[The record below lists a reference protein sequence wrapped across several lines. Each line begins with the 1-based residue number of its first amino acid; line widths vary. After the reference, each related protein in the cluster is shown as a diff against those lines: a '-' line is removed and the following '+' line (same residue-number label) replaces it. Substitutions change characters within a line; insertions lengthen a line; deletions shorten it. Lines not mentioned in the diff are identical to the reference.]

1 MNNKIYIDGKLYKS
15 IHQTPKN
22 GLTKLAVEIKNPR
35 RWWPHNL
42 GEPYLYTIKVLV
54 FKVPIVI
61 MTKILTMD
69 CVFMTSIIKVFIP
82 IFYLIPSLETHS
94 ISLSLGL
101 TLVMMNMMNR

>member
-1 MNNKIYIDGKLYKS
+1 MERQQIGGAKLK
-15 IHQTPKN
+15 
-22 GLTKLAVEIKNPR
+22 LTDLMRLSNWVMFFLNFP
-35 RWWPHNL
+35 
-42 GEPYLYTIKVLV
+42 IKVLV

-69 CVFMTSIIKVFIP
+69 CVFMTSIIKAFTP

-101 TLVMMNMMNR
+101 TLVMMNMMNK